1 MFSETPIISVISFI
15 ETWEVLFIVYISEIS
30 PPKKISGL
38 SSICVAFDY
47 NPYIVDSLKTIPTY
61 YYHKK
66 DKVWE
71 FPVCYL
77 GRLLDNLTFLD
88 EIQLKL
94 LDTPESGQFRQ
105 GQLFQ
110 EPLSEIEKVSFKMKP
125 FEHQLE
131 AINFGLEH
139 EKWLLLDS
147 MGLGKTNSIIWL
159 AETLKRRGIIDHC
172 FIICGV
178 NSLKQNWKKEIAKF
192 STESAVVLG
201 EYTTRTGTIRYRPM
215 DKRAEQLRNPIEEF
229 FVITNIESLRDDR
242 IIEAFK
248 KSENSFGM
256 IAFDEAHKAATK
268 TSQQGTNLLKLDAPF
283 KIAATGTLITNN
295 PLSAYV
301 PLSWTE
307 NDQSTLTTYKSQY
320 CNFGGFKNAQVIG
333 FKNLEVLQEE
343 ISNCSLR
350 RTLDQVRSDMPPKT
364 VTIEL
369 LELEDDQRK
378 FYEAI
383 KEGVKEEADKIELKS
398 ANLLALTTRLRQA
411 TACPSLLTTQN
422 ICSVKVERCVEL
434 ISELTS
440 QGEKVVVL
448 SVFKETLNELAAKL
462 GQFRYSI
469 NTGDTPDA
477 IVGNNVDRFQN
488 DPNEQVFA
496 GTWGK
501 VGTGW
506 TLNAASYLICL
517 DTPYTAAMF
526 DQGTDRVWRV
536 NNERPAFITVLECKD
551 TIDERVQQ
559 IIEHK
564 KELGEYLV
572 DGVEFSGTTSSKLD
586 DELRAIIRD
595 L

>member
-1 MFSETPIISVISFI
+1 MIHIT
-15 ETWEVLFIVYISEIS
+15 EIS
-30 PPKKISGL
+30 PPQKMSGL
-38 SSICVAFDY
+38 SSICVTFDF
-47 NPYIVDSLKTIPTY
+47 NQYIVDALKTIPTY

-66 DKVWE
+66 DNVWE
-71 FPVCYL
+71 FPICYL
-77 GRLLDNLTFLD
+77 GRLLDSLTFLD

-94 LDTPESGQFRQ
+94 LDTPESGEFRFGKQ
-105 GQLFQ
+105 YNL

-125 FEHQLE
+125 FDHQLE
-131 AINFGLEH
+131 AINYGLAQ

-201 EYTTRTGTIRYRPM
+201 EYTTRNGTIRYRSM
-215 DKRAEQLRNPIEEF
+215 DKRAAQLKDPIEEF
-229 FVITNIESLRDDR
+229 FVITNLESLRDDR

-248 KSENSFGM
+248 KSSNNFGM

-301 PLSWTE
+301 PLSWTG
-307 NDQSTLTTYKSQY
+307 NDRSILTTYKSQY
-320 CNFGGFKNAQVIG
+320 CNFGGIHNAQVIG

-343 ISNCSLR
+343 IQSCSLR
-350 RTLDQVRSDMPPKT
+350 RTLDQVRTDMPPKT
-364 VTIEL
+364 VT
-369 LELEDDQRK
+369 LEVLEPDESQRK

-422 ICSVKVERCVEL
+422 ISSCKVDRCVEL
-434 ISELTS
+434 IQELTS

-448 SVFKETLNELAAKL
+448 SVFKETLNDLAAKL
-462 GQFRYSI
+462 DQFRFSV
-469 NTGDTPDA
+469 NTGDVPDA
-477 IVGNNVDRFQN
+477 IVADNVSRFQE
-488 DPNEQVFA
+488 DPKEQVFI

-506 TLNAASYLICL
+506 TLNAASYLICI

-526 DQGTDRVWRV
+526 DQGTDRIWRV
-536 NNERPAFITVLECKD
+536 NNDRPAFITVLLCSD
-551 TIDERVQQ
+551 TIDERVQE
-559 IIEHK
+559 IIERK

-572 DGVEFSGTTSSKLD
+572 DGVEFSGQLNSKLD

>member
-1 MFSETPIISVISFI
+1 MIRIIETSTPI
-15 ETWEVLFIVYISEIS
+15 
-30 PPKKISGL
+30 KISGL
-38 SSICVAFDY
+38 SSLLVTFDF
-47 NPYIVDSLKTIPTY
+47 NQYIVDALKTIPTY
-61 YYHKK
+61 YYHKAIQT
-66 DKVWE
+66 WE

-77 GRLLDNLTFLD
+77 SRLLDSLTFLD
-88 EIQLKL
+88 DIQLQL
-94 LDTPESGQFRQ
+94 LDDSFLSKSQYNQ
-105 GQLFQ
+105 A
-110 EPLSEIEKVSFKMKP
+110 PLSEIEKVSFKMKP
-125 FEHQLE
+125 FDHQLE
-131 AINFGLEH
+131 AINYGLAQ

-201 EYTTRTGTIRYRPM
+201 EYTTRNGTIRYRSM
-215 DKRAEQLRNPIEEF
+215 DKRAAQLKDPIEEF
-229 FVITNIESLRDDR
+229 FVITNLESLRDDR

-248 KSENSFGM
+248 KSSNNFGM

-301 PLSWTE
+301 PLSWTG
-307 NDQSTLTTYKSQY
+307 NDRSILTTYKSQY
-320 CNFGGFKNAQVIG
+320 CNFGGIHNAQVIG

-343 ISNCSLR
+343 IQSCSLR
-350 RTLDQVRSDMPPKT
+350 RTLDQVRTDMPPKT
-364 VTIEL
+364 VT
-369 LELEDDQRK
+369 LEVLEPDESQRK

-422 ICSVKVERCVEL
+422 ISSCKVDRCVEL
-434 ISELTS
+434 IQELTS

-448 SVFKETLNELAAKL
+448 SVFKETLNDLAAKL
-462 GQFRYSI
+462 DQFRFSV
-469 NTGDTPDA
+469 NTGDVPDA
-477 IVGNNVDRFQN
+477 IVADNVSRFQE
-488 DPNEQVFA
+488 DPKEQVFI

-506 TLNAASYLICL
+506 TLNAASYLICI

-526 DQGTDRVWRV
+526 DQGTDRIWRV
-536 NNERPAFITVLECKD
+536 NNDRPAFITVLICGD

-559 IIEHK
+559 IIENK

-572 DGVEFSGTTSSKLD
+572 DGIEFNGTANNRLD

>member
-1 MFSETPIISVISFI
+1 MINIT
-15 ETWEVLFIVYISEIS
+15 EIS
-30 PPKKISGL
+30 PPRKISGL
-38 SSICVAFDY
+38 SSICVTFDFSQH
-47 NPYIVDSLKTIPTY
+47 IVDSLKTIPTF

-66 DKVWE
+66 DNVWE

-88 EIQLKL
+88 QIQLKL
-94 LDTPESGQFRQ
+94 LDVPKPDEFHFGN
-105 GQLFQ
+105 QLKLA
-110 EPLSEIEKVSFKMKP
+110 PLNEKEKVSFKLTP
-125 FEHQLE
+125 FDHQLD
-131 AINFGLEH
+131 AIDFGLTH

-159 AETLKRRGIIDHC
+159 AEVLKRRGLIDHC

-201 EYTTRTGTIRYRPM
+201 EHITRTGSIRYKSIE
-215 DKRAEQLRNPIEEF
+215 KRAQQLKDPIEEF
-229 FVITNIESLRDDR
+229 FVITNLESLRDDR

-248 KSENSFGM
+248 KSSNKFGM
-256 IAFDEAHKAATK
+256 IAFDEAHRAATK
-268 TSQQGTNLLKLDAPF
+268 NSQQGTNLLKLDAPF
-283 KIAATGTLITNN
+283 KVAATGTLITNN

-301 PLSWTE
+301 PLSWTS
-307 NDQSTLTTYKSQY
+307 NDKSTLTTYKSQY
-320 CNFGGFKNAQVIG
+320 CNFGGIQNSQVIG
-333 FKNLEVLQEE
+333 FKNLDILQEE
-343 ISNCSLR
+343 IKSCSLR
-350 RTLDQVRSDMPPKT
+350 RTLDQVRTDMPPKT
-364 VTIEL
+364 VTLEL
-369 LELEDDQRK
+369 LEPEDSQRK

-383 KEGVKEEADKIELKS
+383 KDGVKEEADKIELKS

-411 TACPSLLTTQN
+411 TACPSILTTQ
-422 ICSVKVERCVEL
+422 KVSSCKVDRCIEL
-434 ISELTS
+434 IHELTS

-462 GQFRYSI
+462 DQFRFSI

-477 IVGNNVDRFQN
+477 VVADNVARFQE
-488 DPNEQVFA
+488 DPTEQVFA

-517 DTPYTAAMF
+517 DTPYTSAMF
-526 DQGTDRVWRV
+526 DQGTDRIWRV
-536 NNERPAFITVLECKD
+536 NNTRPAFIRVLMCKD

-559 IIEHK
+559 IIEKK

-572 DGVEFSGTTSSKLD
+572 DGTEFSTAANSKLD
-586 DELRAIIRD
+586 DELLSIIRD

>member
-1 MFSETPIISVISFI
+1 MIRIF
-15 ETWEVLFIVYISEIS
+15 EIS

-38 SSICVAFDY
+38 SSLLVDFDY
-47 NPYIVDSLKTIPTY
+47 NPYIVDAIKTIPTAH
-61 YYHKK
+61 YHKK

-71 FPVCYL
+71 LPICYL
-77 GRLLDNLTFLD
+77 GRILDNLTFLD
-88 EIQLKL
+88 EIQLRL
-94 LDTPESGQFRQ
+94 LDTPESGEFHFNKQFNL
-105 GQLFQ
+105 G
-110 EPLSEIEKVSFKMKP
+110 PLSEIEKVSFKMKP
-125 FEHQLE
+125 FEHQLD
-131 AINFGLEH
+131 AINFGLDK

-178 NSLKQNWKKEIAKF
+178 NSLKQNWKKEIQKF

-201 EYTTRTGTIRYRPM
+201 EYTTRTGTTRYRSM
-215 DKRAEQLRNPIEEF
+215 DKRAQQLKDPIDEF
-229 FVITNIESLRDDR
+229 FVITNLESLRDDR
-242 IIEAFK
+242 IIEAFN
-248 KSENSFGM
+248 KSSNKFGM

-268 TSQQGTNLLKLDAPF
+268 TSQQGTNLLKLEAPF

-301 PLSWTE
+301 PLSWTG
-307 NDQSTLTTYKSQY
+307 NDESTLSNYKSQY
-320 CNFGGFKNAQVIG
+320 CNFGGFGGKQVIG
-333 FKNLEVLQEE
+333 FKNLDVLQEV
-343 ISNCSLR
+343 IKSCSLR
-350 RTLDQVRSDMPPKT
+350 RTLDQVRTDMPPKT
-364 VTIEL
+364 VTLEL
-369 LELEDDQRK
+369 LEPEEDQRK

-383 KEGVKEEADKIELKS
+383 KEGVKEEADKIELKTS
-398 ANLLALTTRLRQA
+398 SLLALTTRLRQA
-411 TACPSLLTTQN
+411 SACPSILTTQA
-422 ICSVKVERCVEL
+422 ISSCKVDRCVEL
-434 ISELTS
+434 IEELTS

-462 GQFRYSI
+462 DQFRYTI
-469 NTGDTPDA
+469 NTGDVPDP
-477 IVGNNVDRFQN
+477 IVASNVDRFQN
-488 DPNEQVFA
+488 DPKEQVFI

-506 TLNAASYLICL
+506 TLNSASYLICL

-526 DQGTDRVWRV
+526 DQGTDRIWRV
-536 NNERPAFITVLECKD
+536 NNTRPAFITVLMCKD

-559 IIEHK
+559 IIETK

-572 DGVEFSGTTSSKLD
+572 DGVEFSNINNSLD
-586 DELRAIIRD
+586 DELRAILRD

>member
-1 MFSETPIISVISFI
+1 MIKI
-15 ETWEVLFIVYISEIS
+15 YEIS
-30 PPKKISGL
+30 PPQKISGL
-38 SSICVAFDY
+38 SSLIVQFDY
-47 NPYIVDSLKTIPTY
+47 NEYIVDSIKTIPTAH
-61 YYHKK
+61 YHKK
-66 DKVWE
+66 EKVWE
-71 FPVCYL
+71 LPVCYL
-77 GRLLDNLTFLD
+77 GRLLDSLTFLD
-88 EIQLKL
+88 EIQLRL
-94 LDTPESGQFRQ
+94 LDTPESGEFHFNKNFN
-105 GQLFQ
+105 L
-110 EPLSEIEKVSFKMKP
+110 EPLTEIEKVSFKMKP

-131 AINFGLEH
+131 AINFGLDK

-178 NSLKQNWKKEIAKF
+178 NSLKQNWKKEIQKF

-201 EYTTRTGTIRYRPM
+201 EYTTRTGTTRYRSM
-215 DKRAEQLRNPIEEF
+215 DKRAQQLKDPIEEF
-229 FVITNIESLRDDR
+229 FVITNLESLRDDR
-242 IIEAFK
+242 IIEAFN
-248 KSENSFGM
+248 KSANKFGM

-268 TSQQGTNLLKLDAPF
+268 TSQQGTNLLKLEAPF

-301 PLSWTE
+301 PLSWTG
-307 NDQSTLTTYKSQY
+307 NDESTLTNYKSQY
-320 CNFGGFKNAQVIG
+320 CNFGGFKNNQVIG
-333 FKNLEVLQEE
+333 FKNLEVLQEV

-364 VTIEL
+364 VTLEL
-369 LELEDDQRK
+369 LEPEDDQRK

-383 KEGVKEEADKIELKS
+383 KEGVKEEADKIELKTS
-398 ANLLALTTRLRQA
+398 SLLALTTRLRQA
-411 TACPSLLTTQN
+411 SACPSILTTQPVSS
-422 ICSVKVERCVEL
+422 CKVDRCLEL
-434 ISELTS
+434 IQELTS

-462 GQFRYSI
+462 GEFRYSL
-469 NTGDTPDA
+469 NTGDIPDA
-477 IVGNNVDRFQN
+477 VVANNVARFQD
-488 DPNEQVFA
+488 DPNEQVFI

-506 TLNAASYLICL
+506 TLNSSSYLICL

-526 DQGTDRVWRV
+526 DQGTDRIWRV
-536 NNERPAFITVLECKD
+536 NNTRPAFITVLMCKD

-559 IIEHK
+559 IIETK

-572 DGVEFSGTTSSKLD
+572 DGVDFDNTNNYKLD
-586 DELRAIIRD
+586 DELRAILRD

>member
-1 MFSETPIISVISFI
+1 MI
-15 ETWEVLFIVYISEIS
+15 YISEIS
-30 PPKKISGL
+30 PPSKISGV
-38 SSICVAFDY
+38 SSLAVTFDF
-47 NPYIVDSLKTIPTY
+47 NQEVVDTLKTVPTY

-71 FPVCYL
+71 FPICYL
-77 GRLLDNLTFLD
+77 GRLLDNLTFFD
-88 EIQLKL
+88 SIQLKL
-94 LDTPESGQFRQ
+94 LDTPKSGEFHFNKNYNQQ
-105 GQLFQ
+105 
-110 EPLSEIEKVSFKMKP
+110 PLSEIEKVSFKMKP

-131 AINFGLEH
+131 AINYGLSQ

-178 NSLKQNWKKEIAKF
+178 NSLKQNWKKEIEKF

-201 EYTTRTGTIRYRPM
+201 EYTTRTGTVRYRSM
-215 DKRAEQLRNPIEEF
+215 EKRAQQLKDPIDEF
-229 FVITNIESLRDDR
+229 FVITNLESLRDDR

-248 KSENSFGM
+248 KSSNKFGM

-268 TSQQGTNLLKLDAPF
+268 SSQQGTNLLKLDAPF
-283 KIAATGTLITNN
+283 KVAATGTLITNN

-301 PLSWTE
+301 PLSWTG
-307 NDQSTLTTYKSQY
+307 NDRSILTSYKSQY

-333 FKNLEVLQEE
+333 FKNLEILQEE

-364 VTIEL
+364 VTLEV
-369 LELEDDQRK
+369 LELDDNQRK

-411 TACPSLLTTQN
+411 TACPSLLTTQK
-422 ICSVKVERCVEL
+422 IDSIKVTRCLEY
-434 ISELTS
+434 IEELTS

-448 SVFKETLNELAAKL
+448 SVFKETLNDLASKL
-462 GQFRYSI
+462 GQFRFSL

-477 IVGNNVDRFQN
+477 VVASNVARFQD
-488 DPNEQVFA
+488 DPREQVFI

-506 TLNAASYLICL
+506 TLNSASYLICL

-526 DQGTDRVWRV
+526 DQGTDRIWRV
-536 NNERPAFITVLECKD
+536 NNERPAFITVLLCAD

-559 IIEHK
+559 IIETK

-572 DGVEFSGTTSSKLD
+572 DGVEFSNLNNTKLED
-586 DELRAIIRD
+586 RKSVV
-595 L
+595 

>member
-1 MFSETPIISVISFI
+1 MIKI
-15 ETWEVLFIVYISEIS
+15 YEIS
-30 PPKKISGL
+30 PPQKISGL
-38 SSICVAFDY
+38 SSLIVQFDF
-47 NPYIVDSLKTIPTY
+47 NQYIVDSLKTIPTAHF
-61 YYHKK
+61 HKK
-66 DKVWE
+66 EKVWE
-71 FPVCYL
+71 LPVCYL
-77 GRLLDNLTFLD
+77 GRLLDSLTFLD

-94 LDTPESGQFRQ
+94 LDTPENGEITFNKKYN
-105 GQLFQ
+105 L

-131 AINFGLEH
+131 AINFGLEK

-159 AETLKRRGIIDHC
+159 AETLKRRGVIDHC

-178 NSLKQNWKKEIAKF
+178 NSLKQNWKKEIQKF
-192 STESAVVLG
+192 STESAIVLG
-201 EYTTRTGTIRYRPM
+201 EYVTRNGTIRYRSM
-215 DKRAEQLRNPIEEF
+215 DKRALQLKDPIEEF
-229 FVITNIESLRDDR
+229 FVITNLESLRDDR

-248 KSENSFGM
+248 TSSNKFGM

-268 TSQQGTNLLKLDAPF
+268 SSQQGTNLLKLEAPF

-301 PLSWTE
+301 PLSWTG
-307 NDQSTLTTYKSQY
+307 NDVSTLTNYKSQY

-343 ISNCSLR
+343 IKACSLR

-364 VTIEL
+364 VT
-369 LELEDDQRK
+369 LEILEPEDDQRK
-378 FYEAI
+378 FYDAI
-383 KEGVKEEADKIELKS
+383 KEGVKEEADKIELKTS
-398 ANLLALTTRLRQA
+398 SLLALTTRLRQA
-411 TACPSLLTTQN
+411 TACPSLLTTQQVSN
-422 ICSVKVERCVEL
+422 CKIDRCVEL
-434 ISELTS
+434 IEELTS

-462 GQFRYSI
+462 GEFRYSI
-469 NTGDTPDA
+469 NTGDVPDA
-477 IVGNNVDRFQN
+477 VVADNVSRFQD

-506 TLNAASYLICL
+506 TLNSASYLICL

-526 DQGTDRVWRV
+526 DQGTDRIWRV
-536 NNERPAFITVLECKD
+536 NNERPAFITVLMCSD

-559 IIEHK
+559 IIETK

-572 DGVEFSGTTSSKLD
+572 DGVEFSGQLNNKLED
-586 DELRAIIRD
+586 ALREIIRD

>member
-1 MFSETPIISVISFI
+1 MIHIT
-15 ETWEVLFIVYISEIS
+15 EIS
-30 PPKKISGL
+30 PPQKISGL
-38 SSICVAFDY
+38 SSICVTFDFNQY
-47 NPYIVDSLKTIPTY
+47 VVDALKTIPTY

-66 DKVWE
+66 DNVWE
-71 FPVCYL
+71 FPICYL
-77 GRLLDNLTFLD
+77 GRLLDSLTFLD
-88 EIQLKL
+88 EINLKL
-94 LDTPESGQFRQ
+94 LDTPESGEFHFGRQFN
-105 GQLFQ
+105 L
-110 EPLSEIEKVSFKMKP
+110 EPLSETEKISFKMNP

-131 AINFGLEH
+131 AINYGLAH

-178 NSLKQNWKKEIAKF
+178 NSLKQNWKKEIQKF

-201 EYTTRTGTIRYRPM
+201 EYTTRTGTIRYRSM
-215 DKRAEQLRNPIEEF
+215 EKRAAQLRDPIDEF
-229 FVITNIESLRDDR
+229 FVITNLESLRDDR

-248 KSENSFGM
+248 KSSNKFGM

-268 TSQQGTNLLKLDAPF
+268 TSQQGTNLLKLEAPF
-283 KIAATGTLITNN
+283 KVAATGTLITNN

-301 PLSWTE
+301 PLSWTG
-307 NDQSTLTTYKSQY
+307 NDQSILTTYKSQY
-320 CNFGGFKNAQVIG
+320 CNFGGIRDSQVIG

-343 ISNCSLR
+343 IKSCSLR

-364 VTIEL
+364 VTLEV
-369 LELEDDQRK
+369 LELDDTQRK

-411 TACPSLLTTQN
+411 TACPGLLTTQKVE
-422 ICSVKVERCVEL
+422 SVKVARCVEY
-434 ISELTS
+434 IEELVS

-448 SVFKETLNELAAKL
+448 SVFKETLNDLASKL
-462 GQFRYSI
+462 GQFRFSV

-477 IVGNNVDRFQN
+477 IVANNVSRFQE
-488 DPNEQVFA
+488 DPNEQVFI

-506 TLNAASYLICL
+506 TLNAASYLICI

-526 DQGTDRVWRV
+526 DQGTDRIWRV
-536 NNERPAFITVLECKD
+536 NNERPAFITVLICNE

-559 IIEHK
+559 IIETK

-572 DGVEFSGTTSSKLD
+572 DGVEFSNQTNSRLD

>member
-1 MFSETPIISVISFI
+1 MIHIT
-15 ETWEVLFIVYISEIS
+15 EIS
-30 PPKKISGL
+30 PPQKISGL
-38 SSICVAFDY
+38 SSICVTFDF
-47 NPYIVDSLKTIPTY
+47 NQYIVDALKTIPTF

-66 DKVWE
+66 DNVWE
-71 FPVCYL
+71 FPICYL
-77 GRLLDNLTFLD
+77 GRLLDSLTFLD

-94 LDTPESGQFRQ
+94 LDTPESGEFHFGRQFN
-105 GQLFQ
+105 L
-110 EPLSEIEKVSFKMKP
+110 EPLSETERISFKMNP
-125 FEHQLE
+125 FDHQLE
-131 AINFGLEH
+131 AINYGLAH

-147 MGLGKTNSIIWL
+147 MGLGKTNSIIRL

-178 NSLKQNWKKEIAKF
+178 NSLKQNWKKEIQKF

-201 EYTTRTGTIRYRPM
+201 EYTTRTGSIRYRSM
-215 DKRAEQLRNPIEEF
+215 EKRAAQLKDPINEF
-229 FVITNIESLRDDR
+229 FVITNLESLRDDR

-248 KSENSFGM
+248 KSSNKFGM

-268 TSQQGTNLLKLDAPF
+268 TSQQGTNLLKLEAPF
-283 KIAATGTLITNN
+283 KVAATGTLITNN

-301 PLSWTE
+301 PLSWTG
-307 NDQSTLTTYKSQY
+307 NDQSILTTYKSQY
-320 CNFGGFKNAQVIG
+320 CNFGGIRDSQVIG

-343 ISNCSLR
+343 IKSCSLR

-364 VTIEL
+364 VTLEV
-369 LELEDDQRK
+369 LELDDSQRK

-411 TACPSLLTTQN
+411 TACPGLLTTQKVE
-422 ICSVKVERCVEL
+422 SVKVARCLEYVE
-434 ISELTS
+434 ELVS

-448 SVFKETLNELAAKL
+448 SVFKETLNDLASKL
-462 GQFRYSI
+462 GQFRFSV

-477 IVGNNVDRFQN
+477 IVANNVSRFQE
-488 DPNEQVFA
+488 DPNEQVFI

-506 TLNAASYLICL
+506 TLNAASYLICI

-526 DQGTDRVWRV
+526 DQGTDRIWRV
-536 NNERPAFITVLECKD
+536 NNERPAFITVLICNE

-559 IIEHK
+559 IIETK

-572 DGVEFSGTTSSKLD
+572 DGVEFSNQTNTRLD

>member
-1 MFSETPIISVISFI
+1 MIRIIETSTPI
-15 ETWEVLFIVYISEIS
+15 
-30 PPKKISGL
+30 KISGL
-38 SSICVAFDY
+38 SSLLVTFDF
-47 NPYIVDSLKTIPTY
+47 NQYIVDSLKTIPTY
-61 YYHKK
+61 YYHKAIQT
-66 DKVWE
+66 WE

-77 GRLLDNLTFLD
+77 SRLLDSLTFLD
-88 EIQLKL
+88 DIQLQL
-94 LDTPESGQFRQ
+94 LDDSFLSKRQFN
-105 GQLFQ
+105 L

-125 FEHQLE
+125 FDHQLE
-131 AINFGLEH
+131 AINYGLAQ

-201 EYTTRTGTIRYRPM
+201 EYTTRNGTIRYRSM
-215 DKRAEQLRNPIEEF
+215 DKRAAQLKDPIEEF
-229 FVITNIESLRDDR
+229 FVITNLESLRDDR

-248 KSENSFGM
+248 KSSNKFGM

-301 PLSWTE
+301 PLSWTG
-307 NDQSTLTTYKSQY
+307 NDRSILTTYKSQY
-320 CNFGGFKNAQVIG
+320 CNFGGIHNAQVIG

-343 ISNCSLR
+343 IQSCSLR
-350 RTLDQVRSDMPPKT
+350 RTLDQVRTDMPPKT
-364 VTIEL
+364 VI
-369 LELEDDQRK
+369 LEVLEPDESQRK

-422 ICSVKVERCVEL
+422 ISSCKVDRCVEL
-434 ISELTS
+434 IQELTS

-448 SVFKETLNELAAKL
+448 SVFKETLNDLAAKL
-462 GQFRYSI
+462 DQFRFSI
-469 NTGDTPDA
+469 NTGDVPDA
-477 IVGNNVDRFQN
+477 VVADNVSRFQD
-488 DPNEQVFA
+488 DPREQVFI

-506 TLNAASYLICL
+506 TLNAASYLICI

-526 DQGTDRVWRV
+526 DQGTDRIWRV
-536 NNERPAFITVLECKD
+536 NNDRPAFITVLICGD
-551 TIDERVQQ
+551 TIDERVQE
-559 IIEHK
+559 IIERK

-572 DGVEFSGTTSSKLD
+572 DGVEFSGQLNSKLD

>member
-1 MFSETPIISVISFI
+1 MITIQ
-15 ETWEVLFIVYISEIS
+15 EIS
-30 PPKKISGL
+30 PAKKISGL
-38 SSICVAFDY
+38 SSLLISFDF
-47 NPYIVDSLKTIPTY
+47 NQYIVDAIKTIPTS

-66 DKVWE
+66 EKQWE
-71 FPVCYL
+71 VPICYL
-77 GRLLDNLTFLD
+77 GRILDNLTFLD

-94 LDTPESGQFRQ
+94 LDTPESGQFRFNRKYN
-105 GQLFQ
+105 L

-131 AINFGLEH
+131 AINFGLDK

-159 AETLKRRGIIDHC
+159 AETLKRRGVIDHC

-178 NSLKQNWKKEIAKF
+178 NSLTQNWKKEIQKF
-192 STESAVVLG
+192 STESAIVLG
-201 EYTTRTGTIRYRPM
+201 EYTTRTGTTRYRSI
-215 DKRAEQLRNPIEEF
+215 DKRAQQLKDPIDEF
-229 FVITNIESLRDDR
+229 FVITNLESLRDDR
-242 IIEAFK
+242 IIDAF
-248 KSENSFGM
+248 NSSSNKFGM

-268 TSQQGTNLLKLDAPF
+268 SSQQGTNLLKLEAPF

-301 PLSWTE
+301 PLSWTN
-307 NDQSTLTTYKSQY
+307 NDQSILTTYKSQY
-320 CNFGGFKNAQVIG
+320 CNFGGFKNSQVIG

-343 ISNCSLR
+343 IAACSLR
-350 RTLDQVRSDMPPKT
+350 RTLDQVRTDMPPKT
-364 VTIEL
+364 IT
-369 LELEDDQRK
+369 LEVLEPDDDQRK

-383 KEGVKEEADKIELKS
+383 KEGVKEEADKIDLKTS
-398 ANLLALTTRLRQA
+398 SLLALTTRLRQA
-411 TACPSLLTTQN
+411 TACPSLLTTQGVSN
-422 ICSVKVERCVEL
+422 CKIDRCVEL
-434 ISELTS
+434 IQELTS

-462 GQFRYSI
+462 AQFRYSI
-469 NTGDTPDA
+469 NTGDVPDA
-477 IVGNNVDRFQN
+477 IVANNVSRFQD

-506 TLNAASYLICL
+506 TLNSASYLICL

-526 DQGTDRVWRV
+526 DQGTDRIYRV
-536 NNERPAFITVLECKD
+536 NNTRPAFITVLMCGD

-559 IIEHK
+559 IIETK

-572 DGVEFSGTTSSKLD
+572 DGVEFSNISNSRLD
-586 DELRAIIRD
+586 DELRAILRD

>member
-1 MFSETPIISVISFI
+1 MIRIT
-15 ETWEVLFIVYISEIS
+15 EIS

-38 SSICVAFDY
+38 SSIAVTFDY
-47 NPYIVDSLKTIPTY
+47 NQYIVDALKTIPTF

-66 DKVWE
+66 DNVWE
-71 FPVCYL
+71 FPICYL
-77 GRLLDNLTFLD
+77 GRLLDSLTFLD

-94 LDTPESGQFRQ
+94 LDTPESGEFRFGQQFN
-105 GQLFQ
+105 L
-110 EPLSEIEKVSFKMKP
+110 EPLSETEKVSFKMKP

-131 AINFGLEH
+131 AINYGLSK

-159 AETLKRRGIIDHC
+159 AETLKRRGIIGHC

-178 NSLKQNWKKEIAKF
+178 NSLKQNWKKEIEKF

-201 EYTTRTGTIRYRPM
+201 EYVTRTGTIRYRSM
-215 DKRAEQLRNPIEEF
+215 DKRAKQLLDPIDEF
-229 FVITNIESLRDDR
+229 FVITNLESLRDDR

-248 KSENSFGM
+248 KTHNKFGM

-268 TSQQGTNLLKLDAPF
+268 SSQQGTNLLKLDAPF
-283 KIAATGTLITNN
+283 KVAATGTLITNN

-307 NDQSTLTTYKSQY
+307 NDQSTLTSYKSQY

-343 ISNCSLR
+343 INNCSLR
-350 RTLDQVRSDMPPKT
+350 RTLDQVRTDMPPKT
-364 VTIEL
+364 VTLEL
-369 LELEDDQRK
+369 LEPDEDQRK

-411 TACPSLLTTQN
+411 TACPSLLTTQ
-422 ICSVKVERCVEL
+422 SVSSCKVDRCVEL
-434 ISELTS
+434 IQELTS

-448 SVFKETLNELAAKL
+448 SVFKETLKELATKL
-462 GQFRYSI
+462 DQFRFSV

-477 IVGNNVDRFQN
+477 VVASNVARFQD

-506 TLNAASYLICL
+506 TLNAASYLICI

-526 DQGTDRVWRV
+526 DQGTDRIWRV
-536 NNERPAFITVLECKD
+536 NNTRPAFITVLLCKE

-559 IIEHK
+559 IIEAK

-572 DGVEFSGTTSSKLD
+572 DGIEFTNTINNKLD

>member
-1 MFSETPIISVISFI
+1 M
-15 ETWEVLFIVYISEIS
+15 
-30 PPKKISGL
+30 
-38 SSICVAFDY
+38 SSILVSFDY
-47 NPYIVDSLKTIPTY
+47 NQYIVDSLKTIPTFH
-61 YYHKK
+61 YHKK
-66 DKVWE
+66 DKIWE
-71 FPVCYL
+71 FPVAYL

-88 EIQLKL
+88 DIQLKL
-94 LDTPESGQFRQ
+94 LDTPESGQFHFNRKFN
-105 GQLFQ
+105 L
-110 EPLSEIEKVSFKMKP
+110 EPLSEIEKVSFKLKP

-131 AINFGLEH
+131 AINFGLANES
-139 EKWLLLDS
+139 WLLLDS
-147 MGLGKTNSIIWL
+147 MGLGKSATIMWL
-159 AETLKRRGIIDHC
+159 AETLKRRGLIDHC
-172 FIICGV
+172 FLICGV
-178 NSLKQNWKKEIAKF
+178 NSLKQNWKKEIEKF

-201 EYTTRTGTIRYRPM
+201 EYTTRTGKIRYRSM
-215 DKRAEQLRNPIEEF
+215 EKRAEQLRNPIEEF
-229 FVITNIESLRDDR
+229 FVITNLESLRDDR

-248 KSENSFGM
+248 KSSNKFGM

-268 TSQQGTNLLKLDAPF
+268 SSQQGTNLLKLDAPF
-283 KIAATGTLITNN
+283 KVAATGTLITNN

-301 PLSWTE
+301 PLSWTGNE
-307 NDQSTLTTYKSQY
+307 QATLTNYKSQY

-364 VTIEL
+364 VTIEM
-369 LELEDDQRK
+369 LEPEEDQRK

-422 ICSVKVERCVEL
+422 ISSCKVDRCVEL
-434 ISELTS
+434 IDELTS

-462 GQFRYSI
+462 GQFRFSI

-477 IVGNNVDRFQN
+477 IVGNNVTRFQE
-488 DPNEQVFA
+488 DPGEQVFA

-536 NNERPAFITVLECKD
+536 NNERPAFITVLLCKD
-551 TIDERVQQ
+551 TIDERVQE
-559 IIEHK
+559 IIERK

-572 DGVEFSGTTSSKLD
+572 DGVEFSGAINTKLD
-586 DELRAIIRD
+586 DELRAIIRG

>member
-1 MFSETPIISVISFI
+1 MPSK
-15 ETWEVLFIVYISEIS
+15 EVLLIIHITEIS
-30 PPKKISGL
+30 PPSKISGL
-38 SSICVAFDY
+38 SSIIVSFDY
-47 NPYIVDSLKTIPTY
+47 NQYVVDSLKTIPTY

-66 DKVWE
+66 DKLWE

-77 GRLLDNLTFLD
+77 GRLLDSLTFLD

-94 LDTPESGQFRQ
+94 LDTPESGEFRFAKQ
-105 GQLFQ
+105 TQA
-110 EPLSEIEKVSFKMKP
+110 PLSEIEKVSFKMKP

-131 AINFGLEH
+131 AINFGLSH

-159 AETLKRRGIIDHC
+159 AETLKRRGVIDHC

-201 EYTTRTGTIRYRPM
+201 EYITRTGTIRYRSM
-215 DKRAEQLRNPIEEF
+215 DKRAEQLKNPIEEF

-242 IIEAFK
+242 IIEAFN
-248 KSENSFGM
+248 KSENKFGM

-268 TSQQGTNLLKLDAPF
+268 NSQQGTNLLKLDAQF

-307 NDQSTLTTYKSQY
+307 NDRSILTMYKSQY

-343 ISNCSLR
+343 INSCSLR

-369 LELEDDQRK
+369 LEQEDDQRK

-422 ICSVKVERCVEL
+422 ISSCKVDRCVEL
-434 ISELTS
+434 IQELTS

-448 SVFKETLNELAAKL
+448 SVFKETLNELASKL
-462 GQFRYSI
+462 EQFRFSI

-477 IVGNNVDRFQN
+477 VVGSNVTRFQE

-536 NNERPAFITVLECKD
+536 NNTRPAFITVLQCKD
-551 TIDERVQQ
+551 TIDERVQE
-559 IIEHK
+559 IIERK

-572 DGVEFSGTTSSKLD
+572 DGVEFSGPLNSKLD

>member
-1 MFSETPIISVISFI
+1 MSS
-15 ETWEVLFIVYISEIS
+15 LIVQ
-30 PPKKISGL
+30 
-38 SSICVAFDY
+38 FDY
-47 NPYIVDSLKTIPTY
+47 NQYIVDSLKTVPTY

-66 DKVWE
+66 DKIWE
-71 FPVCYL
+71 FPICYL
-77 GRLLDNLTFLD
+77 GRLLDSLTFLD
-88 EIQLKL
+88 DIQLKL
-94 LDTPESGQFRQ
+94 LDTPESGEFHFTKQNK
-105 GQLFQ
+105 Q
-110 EPLSEIEKVSFKMKP
+110 EPLSETEKVSFKMKP

-159 AETLKRRGIIDHC
+159 AETLKRRGVIDHC

-201 EYTTRTGTIRYRPM
+201 EYATRTGSIRYRSM
-215 DKRAEQLRNPIEEF
+215 DKRAEQLKNPIEEF

-268 TSQQGTNLLKLDAPF
+268 SSQQGTNLLKLEAPF

-307 NDQSTLTTYKSQY
+307 NDQSILTMYKSQY

-369 LELEDDQRK
+369 LEPEEDQRK

-411 TACPSLLTTQN
+411 TACPSLLTTQE
-422 ICSVKVERCVEL
+422 ISSCKVDRCVEL
-434 ISELTS
+434 INELTS

-477 IVGNNVDRFQN
+477 IVGSNVDRFQS
-488 DPNEQVFA
+488 DPKEQVFA

-536 NNERPAFITVLECKD
+536 NNSRPAFITVLECKD

-559 IIEHK
+559 IIDKK

-572 DGVEFSGTTSSKLD
+572 DGVEFDGPINSKLD
-586 DELRAIIRD
+586 DELRDIIRS

>member
-1 MFSETPIISVISFI
+1 MIHIT
-15 ETWEVLFIVYISEIS
+15 EIS
-30 PPKKISGL
+30 PPQKISGL
-38 SSICVAFDY
+38 SSICVTFDFNQY
-47 NPYIVDSLKTIPTY
+47 VVDALKTIPTF

-66 DKVWE
+66 DNVWE
-71 FPVCYL
+71 FPICYL
-77 GRLLDNLTFLD
+77 GRLLDSLTFLD
-88 EIQLKL
+88 EIQLRL
-94 LDTPESGQFRQ
+94 LDTPESGQFRSTKQ
-105 GQLFQ
+105 YDL
-110 EPLSEIEKVSFKMKP
+110 EPLSETEKISFKMKP
-125 FEHQLE
+125 FDHQLE
-131 AINFGLEH
+131 AINFGLDK

-159 AETLKRRGIIDHC
+159 AETLKRRGVIDHC

-192 STESAVVLG
+192 STESAIVLG
-201 EYTTRTGTIRYRPM
+201 EHIARTGNISYKSIE
-215 DKRAEQLRNPIEEF
+215 KRAQQLKDPIDEF
-229 FVITNIESLRDDR
+229 FVITNLESLRDDR

-248 KSENSFGM
+248 KSSNKFGM

-268 TSQQGTNLLKLDAPF
+268 TSQQGTNLLKLEAPF
-283 KIAATGTLITNN
+283 KVAATGTLITNN

-307 NDQSTLTTYKSQY
+307 NDQSILTTYKSQY
-320 CNFGGFKNAQVIG
+320 CNFGGIKNSQIIG

-343 ISNCSLR
+343 IQSCSLR

-364 VTIEL
+364 VTIEV
-369 LELEDDQRK
+369 LEPDDSQRK

-411 TACPSLLTTQN
+411 TACPSLLTTQ
-422 ICSVKVERCVEL
+422 KVNSCKVDRCVEL
-434 ISELTS
+434 IQELTS

-448 SVFKETLNELAAKL
+448 SVFKETLNDLATKL
-462 GQFRYSI
+462 GQFRFSI
-469 NTGDTPDA
+469 NTGDIPDGVVA
-477 IVGNNVDRFQN
+477 KNVERFQE
-488 DPNEQVFA
+488 DPNEQVFI

-506 TLNAASYLICL
+506 TLNAASYLICI

-526 DQGTDRVWRV
+526 DQGTDRIWRV
-536 NNERPAFITVLECKD
+536 NNTRPAFITVLICNE
-551 TIDERVQQ
+551 TIDERVQE
-559 IIEHK
+559 IIETK

-572 DGVEFSGTTSSKLD
+572 DGIEFSGQTNSKLE

>member
-1 MFSETPIISVISFI
+1 MI
-15 ETWEVLFIVYISEIS
+15 YITEIS
-30 PPKKISGL
+30 PAKKISGL
-38 SSICVAFDY
+38 SSICVTFDFNQY
-47 NPYIVDSLKTIPTY
+47 VVDALKTLPTY
-61 YYHKK
+61 YYHKPTIK
-66 DKVWE
+66 NNNTASWE
-71 FPVCYL
+71 IPVCYL
-77 GRLLDNLTFLD
+77 GRLLDSLTFLD
-88 EIQLKL
+88 EIQLRL
-94 LDTPESGQFRQ
+94 LDLPKSGEFHFNKQYN
-105 GQLFQ
+105 L

-131 AINFGLEH
+131 AINYGLAK

-147 MGLGKTNSIIWL
+147 MGLGKTNTVIWL
-159 AETLKRRGIIDHC
+159 AETLKRRGVIDHC

-178 NSLKQNWKKEIAKF
+178 NSLKQNWKKEIQKF

-201 EYTTRTGTIRYRPM
+201 EYTTRNGTIRYRPM
-215 DKRAEQLRNPIEEF
+215 DKRAQQLKDPIEEF
-229 FVITNIESLRDDR
+229 FVITNLESLRDDR

-248 KSENSFGM
+248 NSKNKFGM

-268 TSQQGTNLLKLDAPF
+268 SSQQGTNLLKLDAPF

-301 PLSWTE
+301 PLSWTG
-307 NDQSTLTTYKSQY
+307 NDQSTLTAYKSQY

-343 ISNCSLR
+343 INDCSLR

-364 VTIEL
+364 VT
-369 LELEDDQRK
+369 LEVLEPDDDQRK

-411 TACPSLLTTQN
+411 TACPSLLTTQ
-422 ICSVKVERCVEL
+422 SVSSCKVERCVEL
-434 ISELTS
+434 IQELTS

-462 GQFRYSI
+462 GQFRFSV
-469 NTGDTPDA
+469 NTGDVPDA
-477 IVGNNVDRFQN
+477 IVAANVDRFQN
-488 DPNEQVFA
+488 DPNEQVFT

-506 TLNAASYLICL
+506 TLNSASYLICL

-526 DQGTDRVWRV
+526 DQGTDRIWRV
-536 NNERPAFITVLECKD
+536 NNTRPAFITVLMCAD

-559 IIEHK
+559 IIEAK

-572 DGVEFSGTTSSKLD
+572 DGVEFSGNLFNNKLD
-586 DELRAIIRD
+586 DELRRIISD

>member
-1 MFSETPIISVISFI
+1 MITIQ
-15 ETWEVLFIVYISEIS
+15 EIS
-30 PPKKISGL
+30 PPSKISGL
-38 SSICVAFDY
+38 SSLAVSFDF
-47 NPYIVDSLKTIPTY
+47 NQYIVDALKTIPCY

-66 DKVWE
+66 DQIWE
-71 FPVCYL
+71 FPICYL
-77 GRLLDNLTFLD
+77 GRLLDSLTFLD
-88 EIQLKL
+88 DIKLNL
-94 LDTPESGQFRQ
+94 LDTPESGQFQ
-105 GQLFQ
+105 FNKKFNLD
-110 EPLSEIEKVSFKMKP
+110 PLSEIEKVSFKMKP

-131 AINFGLEH
+131 AINFGLSQ

-159 AETLKRRGIIDHC
+159 AETLKRRGVIDHC

-201 EYTTRTGTIRYRPM
+201 EYTTRTGTIRYRSM
-215 DKRAEQLRNPIEEF
+215 DKRAEQLKSPIDEF
-229 FVITNIESLRDDR
+229 FVITNLESLRDDR

-248 KSENSFGM
+248 KSSNKFGM

-268 TSQQGTNLLKLDAPF
+268 SSQQGTNLLKLDAPF
-283 KIAATGTLITNN
+283 KVAATGTLITNN

-301 PLSWTE
+301 PLSWTG
-307 NDQSTLTTYKSQY
+307 NDQSILTAYKSQY
-320 CNFGGFKNAQVIG
+320 CNFGGFKNSQVIG

-343 ISNCSLR
+343 INSCSLR
-350 RTLDQVRSDMPPKT
+350 RTLDQVRTDMPPKT
-364 VTIEL
+364 VT
-369 LELEDDQRK
+369 LEILEPEDDQRK

-383 KEGVKEEADKIELKS
+383 KEGVKEEADKIELKTS
-398 ANLLALTTRLRQA
+398 SLLALTTRLRQA
-411 TACPSLLTTQN
+411 TACPSLLTTQ
-422 ICSVKVERCVEL
+422 KVNNCKIDRCVEL
-434 ISELTS
+434 IHELTS

-462 GQFRYSI
+462 GQFSFSI
-469 NTGDTPDA
+469 NTGDIPDA
-477 IVGNNVDRFQN
+477 IVADNVMRFQE
-488 DPNEQVFA
+488 DPREQVFA

-526 DQGTDRVWRV
+526 DQGTDRIWRV
-536 NNERPAFITVLECKD
+536 NNSRPAFITVLLCKE

-559 IIEHK
+559 IIDAK

-572 DGVEFSGTTSSKLD
+572 DGIEFSNQSSTRLD

>member
-1 MFSETPIISVISFI
+1 MIHIT
-15 ETWEVLFIVYISEIS
+15 EIS
-30 PPKKISGL
+30 PPQKMSGL
-38 SSICVAFDY
+38 SSICVTFDF
-47 NPYIVDSLKTIPTY
+47 NQYIVDALKTIPTY

-66 DKVWE
+66 DNVWE
-71 FPVCYL
+71 LPICYL
-77 GRLLDNLTFLD
+77 SRLLDSLTFLD
-88 EIQLKL
+88 EIQLRL
-94 LDTPESGQFRQ
+94 LDTPESGEFRFNKQ
-105 GQLFQ
+105 YNL

-125 FEHQLE
+125 FDHQLE
-131 AINFGLEH
+131 AINYGLAQ

-159 AETLKRRGIIDHC
+159 AETLKRRGVIDHC

-201 EYTTRTGTIRYRPM
+201 EYTTRNGTIRYRSM
-215 DKRAEQLRNPIEEF
+215 DKRAAQLKDPIEEF
-229 FVITNIESLRDDR
+229 FVITNLESLRDDR
-242 IIEAFK
+242 IIDAFK
-248 KSENSFGM
+248 KSSNKFGM

-307 NDQSTLTTYKSQY
+307 NDKSILTTYKSQY
-320 CNFGGFKNAQVIG
+320 CNFGGIHNAQVIG

-343 ISNCSLR
+343 IQSCSLR
-350 RTLDQVRSDMPPKT
+350 RTLDQVRTDMPPKT
-364 VTIEL
+364 VT
-369 LELEDDQRK
+369 LEVLEPDETQRK

-422 ICSVKVERCVEL
+422 ISSCKVDRCVEL
-434 ISELTS
+434 IQELTS

-448 SVFKETLNELAAKL
+448 SVFKETLNDLAAKL
-462 GQFRYSI
+462 DQFRFSI
-469 NTGDTPDA
+469 NTGDVPDA
-477 IVGNNVDRFQN
+477 IVADNVSRFQD
-488 DPNEQVFA
+488 DPREQVFI

-506 TLNAASYLICL
+506 TLNAASYLICI

-526 DQGTDRVWRV
+526 DQGTDRIWRV
-536 NNERPAFITVLECKD
+536 NNDRPAFITVLICGD
-551 TIDERVQQ
+551 TIDERVQE
-559 IIEHK
+559 IIERK

-572 DGVEFSGTTSSKLD
+572 DGVEFSGQLNSKLD

>member
-1 MFSETPIISVISFI
+1 LIRIF
-15 ETWEVLFIVYISEIS
+15 EIS
-30 PPKKISGL
+30 PPKKLSGL
-38 SSICVAFDY
+38 SSLIIDFDY
-47 NPYIVDSLKTIPTY
+47 NPYIVDSLKTLPTAH
-61 YYHKK
+61 YHKK
-66 DKVWE
+66 EKAWE
-71 FPVCYL
+71 VPICYL
-77 GRLLDNLTFLD
+77 GRILDNLTFLD

-94 LDTPESGQFRQ
+94 LDTPEFGEFHFNKQFN
-105 GQLFQ
+105 L

-131 AINFGLEH
+131 AINFGLDK

-178 NSLKQNWKKEIAKF
+178 NSLKQNWKKEIQKF

-201 EYTTRTGTIRYRPM
+201 EYTTRNGTTRYRSM
-215 DKRAEQLRNPIEEF
+215 DKRAQQLKDPIEEF
-229 FVITNIESLRDDR
+229 FVITNLESLRDDR

-248 KSENSFGM
+248 TSTNKFGM

-268 TSQQGTNLLKLDAPF
+268 SSQQGTNLLKLEAPF

-301 PLSWTE
+301 PLSWTG
-307 NDQSTLTTYKSQY
+307 NDESTLTNYKSQY
-320 CNFGGFKNAQVIG
+320 CNFGGFKNNQVIG
-333 FKNLEVLQEE
+333 FKNLDVLQEV
-343 ISNCSLR
+343 IQACSLR

-364 VTIEL
+364 VT
-369 LELEDDQRK
+369 LEVLEPDDDQRK

-383 KEGVKEEADKIELKS
+383 KEGVKEEADKVELKTS
-398 ANLLALTTRLRQA
+398 SLLALTTRLRQA
-411 TACPSLLTTQN
+411 SACPSILTTQPVSS
-422 ICSVKVERCVEL
+422 CKVDRCVEL
-434 ISELTS
+434 IQELTS

-462 GQFRYSI
+462 GEFRFSV
-469 NTGDTPDA
+469 NTGDVPDPVVA
-477 IVGNNVDRFQN
+477 NNVDRFQN
-488 DPNEQVFA
+488 DPTEQVFI

-506 TLNAASYLICL
+506 TLNSASYLICL

-526 DQGTDRVWRV
+526 DQGTDRIWRV
-536 NNERPAFITVLECKD
+536 NNTRPAFITVLMCKD

-559 IIEHK
+559 IIETK

-572 DGVEFSGTTSSKLD
+572 DGVEFNNTNNSKLD
-586 DELRAIIRD
+586 DELRAILRD

>member
-1 MFSETPIISVISFI
+1 M
-15 ETWEVLFIVYISEIS
+15 
-30 PPKKISGL
+30 
-38 SSICVAFDY
+38 
-47 NPYIVDSLKTIPTY
+47 
-61 YYHKK
+61 
-66 DKVWE
+66 
-71 FPVCYL
+71 
-77 GRLLDNLTFLD
+77 DNLTFLD

-94 LDTPESGQFRQ
+94 LDTPESGEFHFGRQ
-105 GQLFQ
+105 YNLK
-110 EPLSEIEKVSFKMKP
+110 PLSEIEKVSFKMKP
-125 FEHQLE
+125 FDHQLE
-131 AINFGLEH
+131 AIDYGLTH

-159 AETLKRRGIIDHC
+159 AETLKRRGLIDHC

-192 STESAVVLG
+192 STESAIVLG
-201 EYTTRTGTIRYRPM
+201 EHITRTGSIRYKSM
-215 DKRAEQLRNPIEEF
+215 DKRAEQLRDPIDEF
-229 FVITNIESLRDDR
+229 FVITNLESLRDDR

-248 KSENSFGM
+248 KSSNKFGM

-268 TSQQGTNLLKLDAPF
+268 TSQQGTNLLKLEAPF

-301 PLSWTE
+301 PLSWTS

-320 CNFGGFKNAQVIG
+320 CNFGGIKNAQVVG
-333 FKNLEVLQEE
+333 FKNLEILREE
-343 ISNCSLR
+343 IESCSLR
-350 RTLDQVRSDMPPKT
+350 RTLDQVRSGMPPKT
-364 VTIEL
+364 IT
-369 LELEDDQRK
+369 LEVLEPDDSQRK

-411 TACPSLLTTQN
+411 TACPGILTTQ
-422 ICSVKVERCVEL
+422 KVSSCKVDRCVEL
-434 ISELTS
+434 IQELTS

-448 SVFKETLNELAAKL
+448 SVFKETLNDLAAKL
-462 GQFRYSI
+462 DQFRFSV

-477 IVGNNVDRFQN
+477 VVANNVSRFQD
-488 DPNEQVFA
+488 DPKEQVFV

-526 DQGTDRVWRV
+526 DQGTDRIWRV
-536 NNERPAFITVLECKD
+536 NNTRPAFVTVLICKD
-551 TIDERVQQ
+551 TIDERVQE

-572 DGVEFSGTTSSKLD
+572 DGIESNNTNTTKLD
-586 DELRAIIRD
+586 DELRAIIRG

>member
-1 MFSETPIISVISFI
+1 MVNI
-15 ETWEVLFIVYISEIS
+15 YEIS
-30 PPKKISGL
+30 PPRKISGL
-38 SSICVAFDY
+38 SSLVIQFDY
-47 NPYIVDSLKTIPTY
+47 NPYIVDALKTIPTY
-61 YYHKK
+61 NYDKK
-66 DKVWE
+66 TKLWE

-77 GRLLDNLTFLD
+77 GRLLDSLTFLD
-88 EIQLKL
+88 DIQLKL
-94 LDTPESGQFRQ
+94 LDTPESGEFHFSQ
-105 GQLFQ
+105 Q

-131 AINFGLEH
+131 AINFGLSH

-159 AETLKRRGIIDHC
+159 AETLKRRGEIDHC

-201 EYTTRTGTIRYRPM
+201 EYTTRTGTVRYRSM
-215 DKRAEQLRNPIEEF
+215 DKRAEQLRNPIDEF
-229 FVITNIESLRDDR
+229 FVITNLESLRDDR

-248 KSENSFGM
+248 KSENKFGM

-268 TSQQGTNLLKLDAPF
+268 SSQQGTNLLKLDAPY

-301 PLSWTE
+301 PLSWTG
-307 NDQSTLTTYKSQY
+307 NDQSTLTNYKSQY

-333 FKNLEVLQEE
+333 FKNLDILQEE
-343 ISNCSLR
+343 ISSCSLR

-364 VTIEL
+364 VTLEL
-369 LELEDDQRK
+369 LEPDDDQRK

-383 KEGVKEEADKIELKS
+383 KEGVKEEADKIDLKA

-422 ICSVKVERCVEL
+422 VSSCKVDRCVEL
-434 ISELTS
+434 IQELTS

-462 GQFRYSI
+462 GQFRFSI

-477 IVGNNVDRFQN
+477 IVGNNVSRFQE
-488 DPNEQVFA
+488 DQKEQVFA

-536 NNERPAFITVLECKD
+536 NNDRPAFITVLLCKE
-551 TIDERVQQ
+551 TIDERVQE
-559 IIEHK
+559 IIERK
-564 KELGEYLV
+564 KELGNYLV
-572 DGVEFSGTTSSKLD
+572 DGIEFSGQINSKLE
-586 DELRAIIRD
+586 DELRDIIRS

>member
-1 MFSETPIISVISFI
+1 MIHIT
-15 ETWEVLFIVYISEIS
+15 EIS
-30 PPKKISGL
+30 PPQKISGL
-38 SSICVAFDY
+38 SSICVTFDF
-47 NPYIVDSLKTIPTY
+47 NQYIVDALKTIPTY

-66 DKVWE
+66 DNVWE
-71 FPVCYL
+71 FPICYL
-77 GRLLDNLTFLD
+77 GRLLDSLTFLD
-88 EIQLKL
+88 EINLRL
-94 LDTPESGQFRQ
+94 LDTPESGEFHFGRQFN
-105 GQLFQ
+105 L
-110 EPLSEIEKVSFKMKP
+110 EPLSETEKISFKMKP
-125 FEHQLE
+125 FDHQLE
-131 AINFGLEH
+131 AINYGLTH

-159 AETLKRRGIIDHC
+159 AETLKRRGLIDHC

-192 STESAVVLG
+192 STESAIVLG
-201 EYTTRTGTIRYRPM
+201 EHITRTGSIRYKSM

-229 FVITNIESLRDDR
+229 FVITNLESLRDDR

-248 KSENSFGM
+248 KSSNKFGM

-268 TSQQGTNLLKLDAPF
+268 TSQQGTNLLKLEAPF

-307 NDQSTLTTYKSQY
+307 NDQSILTTYKSQY
-320 CNFGGFKNAQVIG
+320 CNFGGIKNSQVIG
-333 FKNLEVLQEE
+333 FKNLDVLREE
-343 ISNCSLR
+343 IESCALR
-350 RTLDQVRSDMPPKT
+350 RTLDQVRTDMPPKT
-364 VTIEL
+364 IT
-369 LELEDDQRK
+369 LEVLEPDDNQRK

-398 ANLLALTTRLRQA
+398 SNLLALTTRLRQA
-411 TACPSLLTTQN
+411 TACPGILTTQ
-422 ICSVKVERCVEL
+422 KVSSCKVDRCVEL
-434 ISELTS
+434 IQELTS

-448 SVFKETLNELAAKL
+448 SVFKETLNDLAAKL
-462 GQFRYSI
+462 DQFRFSV

-477 IVGNNVDRFQN
+477 VVANNVSRFQD
-488 DPNEQVFA
+488 DPNEQVFV

-526 DQGTDRVWRV
+526 DQGTDRIWRV
-536 NNERPAFITVLECKD
+536 NNTRPAFITVLICKD
-551 TIDERVQQ
+551 TIDERVQE

-572 DGVEFSGTTSSKLD
+572 DGIESNNTSNTKLD